1 MALSDVIDFLKLRGK
16 QKSNT
21 LANKAKYD
29 IMEDTTDVFKGYLYY
44 KNFLFEKLIK
54 IFKYEN
60 LPPTIPQEALED
72 YILHFGFAGITDN
85 KKYGLVAVPATK
97 YGVGLYPR
105 YEPLAQYCT
114 PLMEG
119 RNLIIGKDIVIVKN
133 NTYQLSCIPLVER
146 YARQLADADSSITI
160 ALENSRIN
168 LIPNFDDE
176 ESAESYKAYMIANRL
191 GQVDAVMDSSFMQKG
206 NFVDYQKN
214 NQSTLGLSLVETRN
228 EILRSFLLEIGITV
242 ASDKKERMVV
252 DEVNVNSQ
260 LLMFNLHDM
269 LDARKQAMDMVNQ
282 IYGTNITVDLS
293 EEYMFVKSLVDY
305 TTNDKVAKE
314 NRGDKNVETQNN

>member
-1 MALSDVIDFLKLRGK
+1 MGLSDIIDFMKLRGK

-21 LANKAKYD
+21 LGNKAKYD
-29 IMEDTTDVFKGYLYY
+29 MMEDTTDVFKGYAYY

-54 IFKYEN
+54 IFKYDG

-72 YILHFGFAGITDN
+72 YILHFGFAGITEN
-85 KKYGLVAVPATK
+85 EKFGLVAVPCTK

-114 PLMEG
+114 PLMEA

-146 YARQLADADSSITI
+146 YARILADADSSITI

-168 LIPNFDDE
+168 VIPSFDDE
-176 ESAESYKAYMIANRL
+176 EGAESYKAYMIANRL
-191 GQVDAVMDSSFMQKG
+191 GQVDAVADSSFIQKG

-214 NQSTLGLSLVETRN
+214 NQSSLSLALVETRN

-242 ASDKKERMVV
+242 ASDKRERMVV

-269 LDARKQAMDMVNQ
+269 LDSRKKAIDDMNY
-282 IYGTNITVDLS
+282 IYGTNISVELS
-293 EEYMFVKSLVDY
+293 EEYKFISSFVDE
-305 TTNDKVAKE
+305 TNEKIAT
-314 NRGDKNVETQNN
+314 KNGGNSNAETQN

>member
-1 MALSDVIDFLKLRGK
+1 MALADVIDFLKLRGK
-16 QKSNT
+16 QKANT

-29 IMEDTTDVFKGYLYY
+29 IMEDTTDVFKGYIYY

-60 LPPTIPQEALED
+60 LPSTIPQEALED
-72 YILHFGFAGITDN
+72 YILHFGFAGITKN
-85 KKYGLVAVPATK
+85 PKYGMVAVPCTK

-105 YEPLAQYCT
+105 YEPYAQYCT
-114 PLMEG
+114 PLMQA
-119 RNLIIGKDIVIVKN
+119 RDLIIGKDIVVVKN
-133 NTYQLSCIPLVER
+133 NTYQLSCISLVER

-168 LIPNFDDE
+168 VLPSFDDE
-176 ESAESYKAYMIANRL
+176 EGAESYKAYMIANRL
-191 GQVDAVMDSSFMQKG
+191 GQVDTVLDTSFIQKG
-206 NFVDYQKN
+206 VFTDYQKN

-228 EILRSFLLEIGITV
+228 QLLRSFLLEIGITV

-269 LDARKQAMDMVNQ
+269 LDNRKKAMNDVNA
-282 IYGTNITVDLS
+282 IYGTNISVDLS
-293 EEYMFVKSLVDY
+293 EEYKFVESIVDK
-305 TTNDKVAKE
+305 TTAEKVARK
-314 NRGDKNVETQNN
+314 NRGEENVETQN

>member
-1 MALSDVIDFLKLRGK
+1 MALSDMVDFLKLRGK

-29 IMEDTTDVFKGYLYY
+29 MMEDTTDVFKGYLYY

-72 YILHFGFAGITDN
+72 YILHFGYAGITN
-85 KKYGLVAVPATK
+85 NEKFGMVAVPATK

-114 PLMEG
+114 PLMHG
-119 RNLIIGKDIVIVKN
+119 KNLVIGKDIVIVKN

-191 GQVDAVMDSSFMQKG
+191 GQVDTVMDSSFMQKG

-242 ASDKKERMVV
+242 ASDKRERMVV
-252 DEVNVNSQ
+252 DEVNINSQ

-269 LDARKQAMDMVNQ
+269 LDSRKEAMEMVNQ
-282 IYGTNITVDLS
+282 IYGTNIKVDLS

-305 TTNDKVAKE
+305 TTSDKVAKE
-314 NRGDKNVETQNN
+314 NRGERNVETQNN

>member
-1 MALSDVIDFLKLRGK
+1 MSLSDVIDFMKLKGK

-21 LANKAKYD
+21 LGNKAKYD
-29 IMEDTTDVFKGYLYY
+29 MMNDTTDVFNGYVYY

-72 YILHFGFAGITDN
+72 YILHFGFAGITKN
-85 KKYGLVAVPATK
+85 EKFGLVAVPCTK

-105 YEPLAQYCT
+105 YEPFAQYCT
-114 PLMEG
+114 PLMEA
-119 RNLIIGKDIVIVKN
+119 RDLIIGRDIVVFKN
-133 NTYQLSCIPLVER
+133 NTYQLSCVPLVER

-168 LIPNFDDE
+168 VIPSFDDDE
-176 ESAESYKAYMIANRL
+176 GAESYKAYMIANRL
-191 GQVDAVMDSSFMQKG
+191 GQVDAVADSSFIQKG
-206 NFVDYQKN
+206 NFVDYQKT
-214 NQSTLGLSLVETRN
+214 NQSSLPLALVETRN

-269 LDARKQAMDMVNQ
+269 LDSRKKAVDDVNA
-282 IYGTNITVDLS
+282 IYGTNISVDLA
-293 EEYMFVKSLVDY
+293 EEYKFITSLVDY
-305 TTNDKVAKE
+305 TSSEKVAME
-314 NRGDKNVETQNN
+314 NRGGKDAET

>member
-1 MALSDVIDFLKLRGK
+1 MALSDVVDFLKLRGK

-29 IMEDTTDVFKGYLYY
+29 MMEDTTDVFKGYIYY

-72 YILHFGFAGITDN
+72 YILHFGYAGITNN
-85 KKYGLVAVPATK
+85 KKFGMVAVPATK

-114 PLMEG
+114 PLMQDK
-119 RNLIIGKDIVIVKN
+119 NLVIGKDIVIVKN

-160 ALENSRIN
+160 ALENARLNI
-168 LIPNFDDE
+168 IPNFDDE
-176 ESAESYKAYMIANRL
+176 ESAESYKAFMIANRL
-191 GQVDAVMDSSFMQKG
+191 GQVDTVMDSSFMQKG
-206 NFVDYQKN
+206 NFVDFQKN

-269 LDARKQAMDMVNQ
+269 LDARKEAMDMVNQ

-305 TTNDKVAKE
+305 TTSEKVAKE
-314 NRGDKNVETQNN
+314 NRGDRNDET

>member
-1 MALSDVIDFLKLRGK
+1 MALADVVDFLKLRGK

-29 IMEDTTDVFKGYLYY
+29 MMEDTTDVFKGYIYY

-72 YILHFGFAGITDN
+72 YILHFGYAGITNN
-85 KKYGLVAVPATK
+85 KKFGMVAVPATK

-114 PLMEG
+114 PLMQDK
-119 RNLIIGKDIVIVKN
+119 NLVIGKDIVIVKN

-160 ALENSRIN
+160 ALENARLN

-176 ESAESYKAYMIANRL
+176 ESAESYKAFMIANRL
-191 GQVDAVMDSSFMQKG
+191 GQVDTVMDSSFMQKG
-206 NFVDYQKN
+206 NFVDFQKN

-269 LDARKQAMDMVNQ
+269 LDARKEAMDMVNQ

-305 TTNDKVAKE
+305 TTSEKVAKE
-314 NRGDKNVETQNN
+314 NRGERNVETQNT

>member
-1 MALSDVIDFLKLRGK
+1 MPLADVIDFLKLRGK

-29 IMEDTTDVFKGYLYY
+29 MMEDTTDVFKGYIYY

-72 YILHFGFAGITDN
+72 YILHFGYAGITNN
-85 KKYGLVAVPATK
+85 KKFGMVAVPATK

-114 PLMEG
+114 PLMQDK
-119 RNLIIGKDIVIVKN
+119 NLVIGKDIVIVKN

-160 ALENSRIN
+160 ALENARLN
-168 LIPNFDDE
+168 VIPNFDDE
-176 ESAESYKAYMIANRL
+176 ESAESYKAFMIANRL
-191 GQVDAVMDSSFMQKG
+191 GQVDTVMDSSFMQKG
-206 NFVDYQKN
+206 NFVDFQKN

-269 LDARKQAMDMVNQ
+269 LDARKEAMDMVNQ

-305 TTNDKVAKE
+305 TTSEKVAKE
-314 NRGDKNVETQNN
+314 NRGERNVETQNT

>member
-1 MALSDVIDFLKLRGK
+1 MGLSDLIDFMKLKGK

-21 LANKAKYD
+21 LGNKAKYD
-29 IMEDTTDVFKGYLYY
+29 MMNDTTDVFSGYIYY

-54 IFKYEN
+54 IFNYEN

-72 YILHFGFAGITDN
+72 YILHFGFAGIAN
-85 KKYGLVAVPATK
+85 NEKYGLVAVPCTK

-114 PLMEG
+114 PLMQDRDLVVG
-119 RNLIIGKDIVIVKN
+119 RDIVIFKN

-160 ALENSRIN
+160 ALENARIN
-168 LIPNFDDE
+168 VIPSFDDE
-176 ESAESYKAYMIANRL
+176 EGAESYKAYMIANRL
-191 GQVDAVMDSSFMQKG
+191 GQVDAVADTSFIQKG
-206 NFVDYQKN
+206 NFTDYQKN
-214 NQSTLGLSLVETRN
+214 NQSTLSLSLVETRN

-269 LDARKQAMDMVNQ
+269 LDNRKQAVADVNA
-282 IYGTNITVDLS
+282 IFGTNISVDLS
-293 EEYMFVKSLVDY
+293 EEYKFIESIVNY
-305 TTNDKVAKE
+305 TTNEKVAKE
-314 NRGDKNVETQNN
+314 NRGEENAETQSN

>member
-1 MALSDVIDFLKLRGK
+1 MALSDIIDFMKLKGK

-21 LANKAKYD
+21 LGNKAKYD
-29 IMEDTTDVFKGYLYY
+29 MMEDTTDVFKGYIYY
-44 KNFLFEKLIK
+44 KNFLFEKLTK

-72 YILHFGFAGITDN
+72 YILHFGFAGITRNN
-85 KKYGLVAVPATK
+85 KFGMVAVPCTK

-114 PLMEG
+114 PLMQG
-119 RNLIIGKDIVIVKN
+119 RDLIIGKDIVVVKN
-133 NTYQLSCIPLVER
+133 NTYQLTCEPLVER

-160 ALENSRIN
+160 SLENSRIN
-168 LIPNFDDE
+168 VIPTFDDE
-176 ESAESYKAYMIANRL
+176 ESAESYKAYMVANRL
-191 GQVDAVMDSSFMQKG
+191 GQVDAVADSSFIQKG

-214 NQSTLGLSLVETRN
+214 GQSTLPLALVETRN

-242 ASDKKERMVV
+242 ASGKKERMVV

-269 LDARKQAMDMVNQ
+269 LDCRKKAMDDVNA
-282 IYGTNITVDLS
+282 IYGTNISVDLA
-293 EEYMFVKSLVDY
+293 EEYKFITSLVDY
-305 TTNDKVAKE
+305 TTNEKVALE
-314 NRGDKNVETQNN
+314 NRGKKDAETQNI

>member
-1 MALSDVIDFLKLRGK
+1 MALSDVVDFLKLHGK

-72 YILHFGFAGITDN
+72 YILHFGFAGITN
-85 KKYGLVAVPATK
+85 NEKFGMVAVPATK

-119 RNLIIGKDIVIVKN
+119 RDLIIGKDIVIVKN

-191 GQVDAVMDSSFMQKG
+191 GQVDTVMDSSFMQKG

-242 ASDKKERMVV
+242 ASDKRERMVV
-252 DEVNVNSQ
+252 DEVNINSQ

-314 NRGDKNVETQNN
+314 NRGERNAETQNN

>member
-1 MALSDVIDFLKLRGK
+1 MSLSDVIDFMKLKGK

-21 LANKAKYD
+21 LGNKAKYD
-29 IMEDTTDVFKGYLYY
+29 MMNDTTDVFNGYVYY

-72 YILHFGFAGITDN
+72 YILHFGFAGITKN
-85 KKYGLVAVPATK
+85 EKFGLVAVPCTK

-105 YEPLAQYCT
+105 YEPFAQYCT
-114 PLMEG
+114 PLMEA
-119 RNLIIGKDIVIVKN
+119 RDLIIGRDIVVFKN
-133 NTYQLSCIPLVER
+133 NTYQLSCVPLVER

-168 LIPNFDDE
+168 VIPSFDDDE
-176 ESAESYKAYMIANRL
+176 GAESYKAYMIANRL
-191 GQVDAVMDSSFMQKG
+191 GQVDAVADSSFIQKG
-206 NFVDYQKN
+206 NFVDYQKT
-214 NQSTLGLSLVETRN
+214 NQSSLPLALVETRN

-269 LDARKQAMDMVNQ
+269 LDSRKKAVDDVNA
-282 IYGTNITVDLS
+282 IYGTNISVDLA
-293 EEYMFVKSLVDY
+293 EEYKFITSLVDY
-305 TTNDKVAKE
+305 TSSEKVAME
-314 NRGDKNVETQNN
+314 NRGGKDAEA

>member
-1 MALSDVIDFLKLRGK
+1 MGLSELIDFLKLRGR

-21 LANKAKYD
+21 LGNKAKYD
-29 IMEDTTDVFKGYLYY
+29 MMEDTTDVFKGYIYY

-72 YILHFGFAGITDN
+72 YILHFGFAGITKN
-85 KKYGLVAVPATK
+85 ERFGLVAVPCTK

-114 PLMEG
+114 PLMQG
-119 RNLIIGKDIVIVKN
+119 RDLIIGKDIVVVKN
-133 NTYQLSCIPLVER
+133 NTYQLSCISLVER

-160 ALENSRIN
+160 ALDNSRLN
-168 LIPNFDDE
+168 VLPSFDDE
-176 ESAESYKAYMIANRL
+176 EGAESYKAFMIANRL
-191 GQVDAVMDSSFMQKG
+191 GQVDAVLDSSFIQKG
-206 NFVDYQKN
+206 NFTDYQTN
-214 NQSTLGLSLVETRN
+214 SQSSLSLALVETRN
-228 EILRSFLLEIGITV
+228 EILRSFLQEIGITV
-242 ASDKKERMVV
+242 ANGKKERMVV

-269 LDARKQAMDMVNQ
+269 LDCRKKAMDDVNY
-282 IYGTNITVDLS
+282 IYGTDIKVDLA
-293 EEYMFVKSLVDY
+293 EEYKFITSLVDY
-305 TTNDKVAKE
+305 TTNEKVAIE
-314 NRGDKNVETQNN
+314 NRGDTNAETQNT

>member
-1 MALSDVIDFLKLRGK
+1 MPLADVIDFLKLRGK

-29 IMEDTTDVFKGYLYY
+29 MMEDTTDVFKGYIYY

-72 YILHFGFAGITDN
+72 YILHFGYAGITNN
-85 KKYGLVAVPATK
+85 KKFGMVAVPATK

-114 PLMEG
+114 PLMED
-119 RNLIIGKDIVIVKN
+119 RNLVIGKDIVIVKN

-160 ALENSRIN
+160 ALENARLN
-168 LIPNFDDE
+168 VIPNFDDE
-176 ESAESYKAYMIANRL
+176 ESAESYKAFMIANRL
-191 GQVDAVMDSSFMQKG
+191 GQVDTVMDSSFMQKG
-206 NFVDYQKN
+206 NFVDFQKN

-269 LDARKQAMDMVNQ
+269 LDARKEAMDMVNQ

-305 TTNDKVAKE
+305 TTSEKVAKE
-314 NRGDKNVETQNN
+314 NRGERNVETQNT

>member
-1 MALSDVIDFLKLRGK
+1 MALSDMVDFLKLRGK

-29 IMEDTTDVFKGYLYY
+29 MMEDTTDVFKGYVYY

-72 YILHFGFAGITDN
+72 YILHFGYAGITKNN
-85 KKYGLVAVPATK
+85 KFGMVAVPATK

-114 PLMEG
+114 PLMQG
-119 RNLIIGKDIVIVKN
+119 KNLVIGKDIVIVKN

-168 LIPNFDDE
+168 LVPNFDDE

-191 GQVDAVMDSSFMQKG
+191 GQVDTVMDSSFIQKG
-206 NFVDYQKN
+206 NFVDFQKN

-242 ASDKKERMVV
+242 ASDKRERMVV
-252 DEVNVNSQ
+252 DEVNINSQ

-269 LDARKQAMDMVNQ
+269 LDSRKAAMDMVNQ

-305 TTNDKVAKE
+305 TSGEKVAKE
-314 NRGDKNVETQNN
+314 NRGERNVETQNS

>member
-1 MALSDVIDFLKLRGK
+1 MSLSNLIDFVKLRGK

-29 IMEDTTDVFKGYLYY
+29 LMADTTDVFDGYVYY

-72 YILHFGFAGITDN
+72 YILHFGFAGITRN
-85 KKYGLVAVPATK
+85 EKFGMVAVPCTK

-114 PLMEG
+114 PLMQG
-119 RNLIIGKDIVIVKN
+119 KNLIIGKDIVVVKN
-133 NTYQLSCIPLVER
+133 NTYQLSCVPLVER
-146 YARQLADADSSITI
+146 YARELADADSSITI

-168 LIPNFDDE
+168 VMPSFDDE
-176 ESAESYKAYMIANRL
+176 ESAESYKAYMVANRL
-191 GQVDAVMDSSFMQKG
+191 GQVDTVLDSSFIQTG
-206 NFVDYQKN
+206 HFVDYQKN
-214 NQSTLGLSLVETRN
+214 NQSTLSLSLVETRN

-242 ASDKKERMVV
+242 ASGKKERMVV

-269 LDARKQAMDMVNQ
+269 LDSRKKAMDDVNA
-282 IYGTNITVDLS
+282 IYGTNITVELA
-293 EEYMFVKSLVDY
+293 EEYKFIESLVDY
-305 TTNDKVAKE
+305 TNVEVAKE
-314 NRGDKNVETQNN
+314 NGGGRDAEAQN

>member
-60 LPPTIPQEALED
+60 LPTTIPQEALED

-191 GQVDAVMDSSFMQKG
+191 GQVDAVMDSSFLQKG

>member
-1 MALSDVIDFLKLRGK
+1 MALSDIVDFLKLHGK

-29 IMEDTTDVFKGYLYY
+29 MMEDTTDVFKGYLYY

-72 YILHFGFAGITDN
+72 YILHFGFAGITKN
-85 KKYGLVAVPATK
+85 EKFGMVAVPATK

-105 YEPLAQYCT
+105 FEPLAQYCT
-114 PLMEG
+114 PLMQG
-119 RNLIIGKDIVIVKN
+119 RNLVIGKDIVIVKN
-133 NTYQLSCIPLVER
+133 NTYQLSCVPLVER

-191 GQVDAVMDSSFMQKG
+191 GQVDTVMDSSFIQKG
-206 NFVDYQKN
+206 SFIDYQKN

-242 ASDKKERMVV
+242 ANNKRERMVV

-269 LDARKQAMDMVNQ
+269 LDSRKEAMDMVNR

-293 EEYMFVKSLVDY
+293 EEYTFVKSLVDY
-305 TTNDKVAKE
+305 TTVDKVANE
-314 NRGDKNVETQNN
+314 NRGDKNVETQNT

>member
-1 MALSDVIDFLKLRGK
+1 MGLSDVIDFLKLRGK

-72 YILHFGFAGITDN
+72 YILHFGFAGITN
-85 KKYGLVAVPATK
+85 NEKYGLVAVPCTK

-114 PLMEG
+114 PLMQG
-119 RNLIIGKDIVIVKN
+119 RNLIVGKDIVVVKN
-133 NTYQLSCIPLVER
+133 NTYQLSCTPLVER
-146 YARQLADADSSITI
+146 YARLLADADSSITI
-160 ALENSRIN
+160 SLDNARMN
-168 LIPNFDDE
+168 LLPSFDDE
-176 ESAESYKAYMIANRL
+176 ESAESYKAFMIANRL
-191 GQVDAVMDSSFMQKG
+191 GQVDAVLDSSFIQKG
-206 NFVDYQKN
+206 NFTDYQKN
-214 NQSTLGLSLVETRN
+214 NQSTLSLALVETRN
-228 EILRSFLLEIGITV
+228 EILRSFLQEIGITV
-242 ASDKKERMVV
+242 ASGKKERMVV

-269 LDARKQAMDMVNQ
+269 LDSRKKAVDDVN
-282 IYGTNITVDLS
+282 YLFGTNISVDLA
-293 EEYMFVKSLVDY
+293 EEYQFITSLVDE
-305 TTNDKVAKE
+305 TTNEKVAIE
-314 NRGDKNVETQNN
+314 NRGDKDVEA

>member
-1 MALSDVIDFLKLRGK
+1 MALADVIDFLKLRGK

-29 IMEDTTDVFKGYLYY
+29 MMEDTTDVFKGYIYY

-60 LPPTIPQEALED
+60 LPSTIPQEALED
-72 YILHFGFAGITDN
+72 YILHFGFAGITRND
-85 KKYGLVAVPATK
+85 KFGMVAVPCTK

-114 PLMEG
+114 PLMQG
-119 RNLIIGKDIVIVKN
+119 RDLIIGKDIVVVKN

-168 LIPNFDDE
+168 VLPSFDDE
-176 ESAESYKAYMIANRL
+176 EGAESYKAYMIANRL
-191 GQVDAVMDSSFMQKG
+191 GQVDTVLDTSFIQKG
-206 NFVDYQKN
+206 MFTDYQKN

-228 EILRSFLLEIGITV
+228 QILRSFLLEIGITV

-269 LDARKQAMDMVNQ
+269 LDNRRKAMDDVNA
-282 IYGTNITVDLS
+282 IYGTNISVDLA
-293 EEYMFVKSLVDY
+293 EEYKFVESIVDN
-305 TTNDKVAKE
+305 TSAVQVAKE
-314 NRGDKNVETQNN
+314 NRGDTDAKTQNT

>member
-1 MALSDVIDFLKLRGK
+1 MALADVVDFLKLRGK

-29 IMEDTTDVFKGYLYY
+29 MMEDTTDVFKGYIYY

-72 YILHFGFAGITDN
+72 YILHFGYAGITNN
-85 KKYGLVAVPATK
+85 KKFGMVAVPATK

-114 PLMEG
+114 PLMED
-119 RNLIIGKDIVIVKN
+119 RNLVIGKDIVIVKN

-160 ALENSRIN
+160 ALENARLN
-168 LIPNFDDE
+168 VIPNFDDE
-176 ESAESYKAYMIANRL
+176 ESAESYKAFMIANRL
-191 GQVDAVMDSSFMQKG
+191 GQVDTVMDSSFMQKG
-206 NFVDYQKN
+206 NFVDFQKN

-269 LDARKQAMDMVNQ
+269 LDARKEAMDMVNQ

-305 TTNDKVAKE
+305 TTSEKVAKE
-314 NRGDKNVETQNN
+314 NRGERNVETQNT